1 MPVADGARH
10 ALHGR
15 DDVRAQ
21 PRPLTRIEQAE
32 QGAGLRNQ
40 AFQICRAGGADESV
54 DFRASSLNILIHM
67 VVGSLGITLFPVF
80 SLAVE
85 PRRIRHLSLRP
96 FQKPEP
102 GRTIGLVWRRTS
114 PRQEE
119 FHLLGELLTQ
129 AYPLQR

>member
-40 AFQICRAGGADESV
+40 AFQICQAGGLDESGG
-54 DFRASSLNILIHM
+54 FRASSLNTLIQM
-67 VVGSLGITLFPVF
+67 VVGGLGITLFPAL
-80 SLAVE
+80 SLAVKT
-85 PRRIRHLSLRP
+85 RRIRHLSLRP

-102 GRTIGLVWRRTS
+102 GRTIGLV
-114 PRQEE
+114 
-119 FHLLGELLTQ
+119 
-129 AYPLQR
+129 